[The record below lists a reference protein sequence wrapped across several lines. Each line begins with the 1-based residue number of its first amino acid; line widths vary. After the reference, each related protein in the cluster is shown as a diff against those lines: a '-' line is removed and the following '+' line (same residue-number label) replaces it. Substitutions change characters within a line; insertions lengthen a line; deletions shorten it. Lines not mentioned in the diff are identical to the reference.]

1 MPKLWDN
8 SIATHR
14 TAVRDSIMSATWDL
28 VREHGLAGTSM
39 SRIADHVGIS
49 RATLYRYFPDVDAIV
64 AAWHAGQV
72 GGHIAELREVADATT
87 EPEERLA
94 AVLSRY
100 AEIRRDLPHSTE
112 LATLLHQG
120 THVEHAEQQVLDLLS
135 EAISAAAEIGRVR
148 DDVAPADLARF
159 CLYALAA
166 GGRSPGADL
175 VPVVLAGLRR

>member
-1 MPKLWDN
+1 MPKLWDD

-14 TAVRDSIMSATWDL
+14 TAVRDSIMSVTWDL

-39 SRIADHVGIS
+39 SRIADRAGIS

-64 AAWHAGQV
+64 AAWHTSQV
-72 GGHIAELREVADATT
+72 DDHIAQLKEVASTIAA
-87 EPEERLA
+87 PEERLT
-94 AVLSRY
+94 AVLARY
-100 AEIRRDLPHSTE
+100 AEIRRDLPHSSD
-112 LATLLHQG
+112 LAALLHKG
-120 THVEHAEQQVLDLLS
+120 THVEHAEQQVLDLLT
-135 EAISAAAEIGRVR
+135 EAISAAAESGRVR

-166 GGRSPGADL
+166 GGHAPGADL